1 MAELA
6 VRKPVTKK
14 VAEEIAVVDLNW
26 FTNKNGTWCAETD
39 MGWVVA
45 SGKLTEEQLDDA
57 IASGDVTYTT
67 DEDEKTTFF
76 VGYNMTRKYH
86 TSSVKKFVAKQS
98 TPVERNI
105 AKLSKVF
112 EEYAIE

>member
-1 MAELA
+1 MADLA

-14 VAEEIAVVDLNW
+14 VAEEIKEVELNW

-39 MGWVVA
+39 LGWVVA

-57 IASGDVTYTT
+57 IASGDVTYTI
-67 DEDEKTTFF
+67 DENEQATFV
-76 VGYNMTRKYH
+76 VGYKMTRKYH

-98 TPVERNI
+98 TPMERKV
-105 AKLSKVF
+105 AKLSSVY
-112 EEYAIE
+112 EEYSIE